1 MILAPL
7 LAAFGFA
14 RILAAEPEAPA
25 FVIDDGMQFTFPIP
39 GATGE
44 GLSVLVSAKSG
55 VLTDVKLQ
63 VREFKDPDGRNRD
76 PAILRTPNVV
86 GDVPAD
92 GKRITL
98 QPDATSFRLAG
109 DYHVSLSLE
118 GTSASQ
124 KDPVKANVK
133 FVIHRP
139 APDLNLD
146 EVKDQTITLTRW
158 SPLNYAYGT
167 GTVSLREISGK
178 GAVSDLVAT
187 GRPLFRLE
195 DRARSPAR

>member
-1 MILAPL
+1 M
-7 LAAFGFA
+7 
-14 RILAAEPEAPA
+14 
-25 FVIDDGMQFTFPIP
+25 VDDGCSSRFRFQERP
-39 GATGE
+39 GKA
-44 GLSVLVSAKSG
+44 SRLVSAEWG

-63 VREFKDPDGRNRD
+63 VRESKIPTAAI
-76 PAILRTPNVV
+76 AILRSCALSNVV

-92 GKRITL
+92 GKCITL